1 MELGLSIPIQMKLE
15 QQLNYTMRAQ
25 EIGINHIWV
34 GDNPPINNTFL
45 TIAQLAC
52 KVKEIEFWTGI
63 TSPFYYI
70 PEVLIA
76 LSRDLSSNYQNRFGL
91 ALGIG
96 NSQLFSSQNG
106 LFQSFVNRIGILNK
120 LREER
125 NIKHE
130 VNFPLGIGGLGSK
143 MCRFALN
150 SSDILLLNST
160 SEHDLDRISKICSEH
175 EGVQKEEYRIYTY
188 GMFQVLKENAEM
200 SLTTWNITKDIAK
213 GCSNVILKSHGYNSA
228 TISKIRDLPW
238 ERMDNIPKGELKEI
252 VYDFAIVGEEEQ
264 ILEKIDSLVFNR
276 SNYNIEGLVLGWI
289 FSENQWD
296 FIKEIRKK
304 V

>member
-1 MELGLSIPIQMKLE
+1 MELGLSIPIKMKLE
-15 QQLNYTMRAQ
+15 QQVDYTKRAQ

-34 GDNPPINNTFL
+34 GDNPPINNAFL

-76 LSRDLSSNYQNRFGL
+76 QSRDLSYNYQNRFGL

-96 NSQLFSSQNG
+96 NSQLFSTKNG
-106 LFQSFVNRIGILNK
+106 LFQSFVNKIGILNK
-120 LREER
+120 LREEH

-130 VNFPLGIGGLGSK
+130 INFPLGIGGLGNK
-143 MCRFALN
+143 MCKFALN

-160 SEHDLDRISKICSEH
+160 SEHDLDRIGKIFAEL
-175 EGVQKEEYRIYTY
+175 EGVQKEECKIYTY
-188 GMFQVLKENAEM
+188 GMFQVLKENTEI

-213 GCSNVILKSHGYNSA
+213 GCSNSILKSHEYSSA
-228 TISKIRDLPW
+228 MISKIRDLPW
-238 ERMDNIPKGELKEI
+238 ERMNNIPKGELKEI
-252 VYDFAIVGEEEQ
+252 VYDYAIVGEEEQ
-264 ILEKIDSLVFNR
+264 ILEKIDSLVLNR
-276 SNYNIEGLVLGWI
+276 NNCNMKGLVLGWI
-289 FSENQWD
+289 YSEDQWD
-296 FIKEIRKK
+296 FIKKIRKK